1 MDAFTLLVA
10 LALASFIMAASLF
23 MLYRASPREHC
34 LLDWSLAG
42 LFMLA
47 SNCLGLLATTVGS
60 AYWLTPALANA
71 FYISGH
77 IAILTGVRR
86 HLGNPTRWSLIL
98 ALPVVAYALHYL
110 PFATASVANR
120 LMLFYPI
127 IACVSVYSIRLLWRA
142 PRSEMSLAYWPMM
155 VLNGM
160 FVLQLLARAAL
171 LLRQDDIQLTLAGN
185 QFLQTS
191 GSLATLIYI
200 SVVTMSCA
208 LIVLRG
214 QELALRRAAQTDS
227 LSGCFNRHAL
237 LEMARREFQRSR
249 RTGGEFAFILLDI
262 DHFKAIND
270 GHGHAAGDAGIRQV
284 ASLTQRMLRDYDTL
298 FRIGG
303 EEFLVLVAGAKV
315 EEVKQIAER
324 IRVEVQTQGLQ
335 VHEHS
340 IALTVSIG
348 VAMRASDD
356 LDWESVLKRADETMY
371 RSKRDGRNR
380 VSVCAWPGSP
390 GAFKLSPQA

>member
-1 MDAFTLLVA
+1 LDSFTLLVA

-34 LLDWSLAG
+34 LLDWSVAG
-42 LFMLA
+42 LFLLL
-47 SNCLGLLATTVGS
+47 SNLLGLLAVTIGS
-60 AYWLTPALANA
+60 VYWLTPALANA

-86 HLGNPTRWSLIL
+86 HLGSDTRWALIL
-98 ALPVVAYALHYL
+98 ALPLFVYALHYL

-120 LMLFYPI
+120 LILFYPI
-127 IACVSVYSIRLLWRA
+127 IACVSAYSVSLLWRA
-142 PRSEMSLAYWPMM
+142 PRSEMSPAYWPMM
-155 VLNGM
+155 ALNSL
-160 FVLQLLARAAL
+160 FVLQLLVRGVVL
-171 LLRQDDIQLTLAGN
+171 LNQEDLRLTLAGS

-191 GSLATLIYI
+191 GSLATLVYI
-200 SVVTMSCA
+200 SVLTMCCA

-237 LEMARREFQRSR
+237 LEIARREFQRSR
-249 RTGGEFAFILLDI
+249 RTGSDFAFILLDI
-262 DHFKAIND
+262 DHFKNIND
-270 GHGHAAGDAGIRQV
+270 SHGHAAGDAGIQHV
-284 ASLTQRMLRDYDTL
+284 AGLTQRMLRDYDTL

-303 EEFLVLVAGAKV
+303 EEFLVLVSGASV

-324 IRVEVQTQGLQ
+324 IRAEIESNSLPVQS
-335 VHEHS
+335 VA

-348 VAMRASDD
+348 VAMQHGEDP
-356 LDWESVLKRADETMY
+356 DWESVLKRADETMY
-371 RSKRDGRNR
+371 RSKKDGRNR
-380 VSVCAWPGSP
+380 VSVHKPP
-390 GAFKLSPQA
+390 GAIGALLQT